1 MPYTE
6 EQISQVEKMASIYL
20 PITDMAVILG
30 LPVERLKFDIQMKDS
45 EIAKAYARGKASSK
59 VKLRAQ
65 EMQLAMVGSPL
76 ALATVQ
82 QNLMDME
89 DDE

>member
-1 MPYTE
+1 MEYTS

-20 PITDMAVILG
+20 PISDMAIILG
-30 LPVERLKFDIQMKDS
+30 LPVERLKFDIQMKDT
-45 EIAKAYARGKASSK
+45 EISQAYQRGKASSK

-65 EMQLAMVGSPL
+65 EMQLALVGSPL

-82 QNLMDME
+82 QNFMDME

>member
-1 MPYTE
+1 MDYTP
-6 EQISQVEKMASIYL
+6 EQISQVEKMAGIYL
-20 PITDMAVILG
+20 PISDMAVILG
-30 LPVERLKFDIQMKDS
+30 LPAERLKFDIQMKDTAIS
-45 EIAKAYARGKASSK
+45 QAYRRGKANSK

-65 EMQLAMVGSPL
+65 EMQLALVGSPL